1 MSKYTDILKHYWG
14 YDTFRPLQEDI
25 IASVGEGKDTLGLMP
40 TGGGKSI
47 TFQVPAL
54 ARPGLCIV
62 ITPLIALMKDQVEN
76 LRKRGIKAAAIYSG
90 MNSRE
95 INVVYDN
102 CTFGDYKFLYLS
114 PERLGTRTFL
124 ERLPKLK
131 VSMLAVD
138 ESHCISQW
146 GYDFRPSY
154 LKIADIREL
163 LPDVPVLAVT
173 ATATPQVAKDIQD
186 KLHFSKAQL
195 FQKSFARDNL
205 IYALRYVEDKPRFV
219 LKMLKAVEGTA
230 IVYARSRQRTKEY
243 AEFLQSEGFSADYYH
258 AGLAGDEKDRKQKDW
273 TRGTTRVIVA
283 TNAFGMGIDKPDVR
297 LVVHVDLPDS
307 LEAYFQEAGRAG
319 RDGDTAYA
327 VMLYANSD
335 GIKMKK
341 RVKDSFPEKVF
352 VRMIYNKLFD
362 YLHVALGVGQDGVF
376 EFDFLEFCKV
386 NKLPALPT
394 YSAIKIL
401 ERSEYL
407 VMNEE
412 RENSSRLFYYDRYAL
427 ISYAEHVGISDI
439 IKSTLRRY
447 TGLFSSYV
455 YINEGVVAR
464 AANCSRQ
471 QVYDALKE
479 ISKAGLGHYVPQ
491 SSQPVVFLLQNRYP
505 SSRISISRA
514 AYDDLYTNYIK
525 RVKAVLDYV
534 TMRHRCR
541 QQMLLEYFGEEIAP
555 CGQCD
560 VCLSKANQQLSASEY
575 QNLSLV
581 MLDKLRSK
589 PLRLERLIDQ
599 LPYEESRSIAV
610 LRTLLDDGKIYYNS
624 QQELVIAQ
632 G

>member
-1 MSKYTDILKHYWG
+1 MSKYTDILKQYWG
-14 YDTFRPLQEDI
+14 YDAFRPLQEDI
-25 IASVGEGKDTLGLMP
+25 IASVDEGKDTLGLMP

-54 ARPGLCIV
+54 ARDGLCIV

-76 LRKRGIKAAAIYSG
+76 LKKRGIKAAAIYSG
-90 MNSRE
+90 MTHRE

-131 VSMLAVD
+131 VAMLAVD

-154 LKIADIREL
+154 LRIADVREL
-163 LPDVPVLAVT
+163 LPEVPILAVT
-173 ATATPQVAKDIQD
+173 ATATPLVARDIQD
-186 KLHFSKAQL
+186 KLKFKKHHL
-195 FQKSFARDNL
+195 FQKSFARDNVV
-205 IYALRYVEDKPRFV
+205 YALRYVEDKPRFV
-219 LKMLKAVEGTA
+219 IKMLKAVEGTA
-230 IVYARSRQRTKEY
+230 IIYARSRQRTKEY
-243 AEFLQSEGFSADYYH
+243 AEFLQQEGFSADYYH
-258 AGLAGDEKDRKQKDW
+258 AGLAGDEKDMKQKQW
-273 TRGTTRVIVA
+273 TEGITRVIVA

-341 RVKDSFPEKVF
+341 RVKDSFPEKDF
-352 VRMIYNKLFD
+352 VRRIYNKLFD
-362 YLHVALGVGQDGVF
+362 YLQVALDVGQDAVF
-376 EFDFLEFCKV
+376 EFDFSNFCKV
-386 NKLPALPT
+386 NKLPALPA

-401 ERSEYL
+401 ERAQYL

-412 RENSSRLFYYDRYAL
+412 RENASRLFYYDRYAL
-427 ISYAEHVGISDI
+427 IAYAEQMGFADI

-464 AANCSRQ
+464 AANCTRQ
-471 QVYDALKE
+471 QVYEALKDV
-479 ISKAGLGHYVPQ
+479 SKAGLGHYVPQ
-491 SSQPVVFLLQNRYP
+491 SSMPIIALLQNRYAA
-505 SSRISISRA
+505 SRVRIPQS
-514 AYDDLYTNYIK
+514 AYDDLYVNYTK
-525 RVKAVLDYV
+525 RVKAVLDYA

-541 QQMLLEYFGEEIAP
+541 QQVLLEYFGEEIEP
-555 CGQCD
+555 CGKCD
-560 VCLSKANQQLSASEY
+560 VCLSRKHQQLGADEY
-575 QNLSLV
+575 QTLSFV
-581 MLDKLRSK
+581 IVDKLRPA
-589 PLRLERLIDQ
+589 PLRIEQLIDQ
-599 LPYEESRSIAV
+599 LPYDEQKTVETV
-610 LRTLLDDGKIYYNS
+610 RTLLDDGKLSYDDE
-624 QQELVIAQ
+624 QGLVVLE
-632 G
+632 